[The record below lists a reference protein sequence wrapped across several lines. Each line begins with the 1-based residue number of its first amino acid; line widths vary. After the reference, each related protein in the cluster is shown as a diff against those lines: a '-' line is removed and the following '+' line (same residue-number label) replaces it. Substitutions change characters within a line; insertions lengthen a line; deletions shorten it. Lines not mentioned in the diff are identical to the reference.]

1 MGGAWFHRVGGS
13 LGAVSQGDLLSRATE
28 AVRDHLDVTAA
39 PIWSHVEIQKV

>member
-1 MGGAWFHRVGGS
+1 MGGAWFHRAGGS
-13 LGAVSQGDLLSRATE
+13 LGAVTQGDLLSRATE